1 MVLNKLYNDN
11 QFEKVKMDKLVSHYA
26 PIYPKNKGIIAAQ
39 YHRRQVVWYCQVH
52 LPNLLHAKIG
62 VKNIYDFI
70 LYKSRLNNNKIILNK
85 NLPSNIVSYL
95 LLHSL
100 PIQHLLEEI
109 CLHQLVS
116 E

>member
-1 MVLNKLYNDN
+1 MVLSKLYNDN

-26 PIYPKNKGIIAAQ
+26 PIYPKNKSIIAAQ
-39 YHRRQVVWYCQVH
+39 YHRRQVVQCT
-52 LPNLLHAKIG
+52 AKCI
-62 VKNIYDFI
+62 
-70 LYKSRLNNNKIILNK
+70 
-85 NLPSNIVSYL
+85 LPSNTVSYL

-116 E
+116 